1 MATLDTSLYLVGLGT
16 VVLAVYLSQP
26 VNFEKLLIRVTAL
39 LPTCLGGKSGI
50 HQPLETFDSTS
61 SLESLDVKHTTPPGK
76 YSPTWWTDEKIF
88 QLERRAVFSKVQDLL
103 RVHATQLTFELE
115 LAVCN
120 SCFPIPEGR

>member
-1 MATLDTSLYLVGLGT
+1 MATPGTSLYLAGLGT
-16 VVLAVYLSQP
+16 VVLVVYLSKS

-50 HQPLETFDSTS
+50 RQPLETFESTLS
-61 SLESLDVKHTTPPGK
+61 FKSLDVKNTTPPGK

-103 RVHATQLTFELE
+103 RVHDQH
-115 LAVCN
+115 N
-120 SCFPIPEGR
+120 